1 MVIVAIHLHNQ
12 QSNNFREEQQ
22 QNAKWSGLARYVCSF
37 LAFPV
42 GSPSKGVNYTPLWL
56 TVSTARVVAVDLLY
70 YQYHPYL
77 QSCWR
82 KYLGLEALILK
93 TVAKL
98 GVARRPP
105 CPQTRSISPRHCLNP
120 LRFLV
125 FIPRQQTSP
134 FHTRNHTSHYR
145 KYTTTA
151 RCNRKVSTDVSRN
164 FWKGVRENDFS
175 LPNNGY
181 QAATQ
186 LPVTKMA

>member
-1 MVIVAIHLHNQ
+1 M
-12 QSNNFREEQQ
+12 
-22 QNAKWSGLARYVCSF
+22 WSGLARYVCSF
-37 LAFPV
+37 PAFPV

-105 CPQTRSISPRHCLNP
+105 CPQKCNISPDHCLNP

-125 FIPRQQTSP
+125 FDSETADRPFLHEKPHFPLPKLYTHCSVQQESLNW
-134 FHTRNHTSHYR
+134 HKSQLLQGSSR
-145 KYTTTA
+145 K
-151 RCNRKVSTDVSRN
+151 C
-164 FWKGVRENDFS
+164 F
-175 LPNNGY
+175 LP
-181 QAATQ
+181 T
-186 LPVTKMA
+186 